1 MSQNGLPDGTKT
13 GKGSVADEQTKA
25 IWAEAYRIYQ
35 LAQVEASDS
44 KVERTERI
52 GYVAERMGITRK
64 AAKRRIKNY
73 EGWQKRLDPSFQKF
87 VPDMG
92 REGRRR
98 AAGRHEGHMWQRER
112 HPSAPYRGGV
122 RGRSDDRFKDPA
134 SRFNR

>member
-25 IWAEAYRIYQ
+25 IWAEAYRIYRF
-35 LAQVEASDS
+35 APVETINS

-52 GYVAERMGITRK
+52 SYVAERMGITRK

-73 EGWQKRLDPSFQKF
+73 EGWQRRLDPSFQKF

-92 REGRRR
+92 REGR
-98 AAGRHEGHMWQRER
+98 GRPSGRQEGRMEQRGR
-112 HPSAPYRGGV
+112 HPSAPSRRGA
-122 RGRSDDRFKDPA
+122 RGRSSDRFKDPT